1 MLEFAKIFIPLA
13 DAVKID
19 VAVLDSRFKELEKQ
33 IKMLEKDIELSNE
46 YMQTLREGEN
56 PNQTDIDS

>member
-33 IKMLEKDIELSNE
+33 IKTLEKDIEISNE
-46 YMQTLREGEN
+46 YVQTLRENES
-56 PNQTDIDS
+56 PNQSDIDS

>member
-33 IKMLEKDIELSNE
+33 IKMLDKDIELSNE
-46 YMQTLREGEN
+46 YIQTLREGEN

>member
-33 IKMLEKDIELSNE
+33 IKMLKKDIELSNE

>member
-33 IKMLEKDIELSNE
+33 IKMLDKDIELSNE